1 MADQPKDTT
10 SVPTDPAVAPT
21 PTPATGST
29 PAEGAAASEGAEVS
43 KKGAKKA
50 EAKAK
55 KEAEKARKAAERE
68 ALAASSASASA
79 IDHAKDN
86 YGQISHISKIK
97 SGIAH
102 LRDLGEGDVGKTF
115 KVRAWIQNARM
126 QGAKMAFVELREEGN
141 WTVQGVVA
149 ATAEGK
155 EGDGGVVSKQ
165 MVKWI
170 GGLKLESFVEVE
182 ASVQKPLE
190 PVKSCKVSG
199 LELHLTKVYLVAA
212 APEMLGLGLGAA
224 SRAVGRLDEEEV
236 VEEKIEGKSCYYLF
250 IFPLLSLGGAG
261 DTVNERL
268 RANILQV
275 LQLLKAHPSP
285 VWQPISIIQ
294 LCTSAHPSAKQS
306 PISASLSKIS
316 SVNTSSRTASRSS
329 TLHRSSVLLPRE
341 EPMCSSCHISRKRH
355 TSLNRPNFTS
365 NLRLR
370 VVGREFT
377 ALARSSEQRI
387 RIRPDI

>member
-1 MADQPKDTT
+1 MADQPKDTA

-29 PAEGAAASEGAEVS
+29 SAEGAEVS

-68 ALAASSASASA
+68 ALAASSASASS
-79 IDHAKDN
+79 IDNAKDN
-86 YGQISHISKIK
+86 YGQISHIPTIK
-97 SGIAH
+97 AGIAH
-102 LRDLGEGDVGKTF
+102 LRDLGEGDVGKTV

-149 ATAEGK
+149 ATAEKK
-155 EGDGGVVSKQ
+155 EGESEGDKEGSEGVVSKQ

-236 VEEKIEGKSCYYLF
+236 VEEKVEGMFCCRF
-250 IFPLLSLGGAG
+250 FP
-261 DTVNERL
+261 
-268 RANILQV
+268 
-275 LQLLKAHPSP
+275 
-285 VWQPISIIQ
+285 
-294 LCTSAHPSAKQS
+294 
-306 PISASLSKIS
+306 
-316 SVNTSSRTASRSS
+316 
-329 TLHRSSVLLPRE
+329 
-341 EPMCSSCHISRKRH
+341 
-355 TSLNRPNFTS
+355 F
-365 NLRLR
+365 
-370 VVGREFT
+370 
-377 ALARSSEQRI
+377 
-387 RIRPDI
+387 